1 MINLSVTELLVL
13 DALEYAFDT
22 QLSDGWWYHI
32 IKNKKYGAMAYDL
45 FTPNLCLEIPGGQ
58 ITITPEEKTECWKTS
73 VQMSKYMLKDKWTKE
88 LAIEYY
94 KSGLLCM
101 IMRNAVF
108 YGWDFKIIVPKERTS
123 ELFISVQFYEK
134 KYEKQITEL
143 CKDKAKL
150 KELCI

>member
-1 MINLSVTELLVL
+1 MLKLSVTERLVL
-13 DALEYAFDT
+13 DVMEYAFDT

-73 VQMSKYMLKDKWTKE
+73 VQMSKYILKDKWTKE
-88 LAIEYY
+88 KAVEYY

-108 YGWDFKIIVPKERTS
+108 HGWTYLVVVPEERNGDH
-123 ELFISVQFYEK
+123 ISVQFYEK
-134 KYEKQITEL
+134 KYEKQIMEL

-150 KELCI
+150 RELCI